1 MPADAQFPSIPGV
14 LSSDQLQRA
23 WTRAR
28 RWDAAHP
35 RLSDL
40 ALAGVLAIGGLI
52 WLVSSADDV
61 GRAAVFQ
68 LALMAPLIWR
78 RRAPIAVF
86 GAVCA
91 VALFQWIFSEPLP
104 GDVAV
109 LIALG
114 TVAARESTSRAI
126 AASAVA
132 EAGALMAA
140 LRWSPAGDALKSVV
154 FLSGLVVAA
163 LSAGLALRTWR
174 AYLDGVA
181 ERARRLEFE
190 RDQSAELAAA
200 AERTRIAR
208 EMHDIVGHNVS
219 VMVTLADG
227 AALVAPS
234 DPERAAEAMR
244 RVSEAGRAALTDIR
258 RTLGVLRSG
267 GPSGA
272 LSPQPGLDG
281 IEELA
286 EGVRSAGLPTE
297 VALEGTAFEVPPAL
311 ALTLYRVVQE
321 SLTNTLRHAVGA
333 SRADITI
340 SYDYPLVELSV
351 RDDGQPGQPVDGGH
365 GLAGMRERVAMFA
378 GDFSA
383 GPRRGG
389 GWEVAV
395 RARTPAL
402 SR

>member
-14 LSSDQLQRA
+14 VSSEQVRRA
-23 WTRAR
+23 WAWAR
-28 RWDAAHP
+28 RFDAAHQ
-35 RLSDL
+35 RVTDLVLVLVL
-40 ALAGVLAIGGLI
+40 ALGGLI
-52 WLVSSADDV
+52 WVAGSAADAGV
-61 GRAAVFQ
+61 ATIFQ
-68 LALMAPLIWR
+68 LLVMAPLVWR
-78 RRAPIAVF
+78 RRAPLGVFAV
-86 GAVCA
+86 VC
-91 VALFQWIFSEPLP
+91 VLALLQWVFSEPLP

-109 LIALG
+109 LIALA
-114 TVAARESTSRAI
+114 TVASRRSTSWAI
-126 AASAVA
+126 AATAVA
-132 EAGALMAA
+132 EAGALMAS
-140 LRWSPAGDALKSVV
+140 LRWAPAGDILKSIV
-154 FLSGLVVAA
+154 FLTGLIVAA

-174 AYLDGVA
+174 AYLGGVE
-181 ERARRLEFE
+181 ERRRRLEFE

-234 DPERAAEAMR
+234 DPARAAEAMR
-244 RVSEAGRAALTDIR
+244 RVSESGRAALTDIR
-258 RTLGVLRSG
+258 RTLGVLRDG
-267 GPSGA
+267 DGAEA

-281 IEELA
+281 IEDLA
-286 EGVRSAGLPTE
+286 EGVRTAGLPIAVET
-297 VALEGTAFEVPPAL
+297 EGTAFAVPPAL

-321 SLTNTLRHAVGA
+321 SLTNTLRHAVDA
-333 SRADITI
+333 SRADIRI

-351 RDDGQPGQPVDGGH
+351 RDDGRRGPRTEGGH

-378 GDFSA
+378 GDFRA
-383 GPRRGG
+383 GPRDDG